1 MKFQKILMAVASAA
15 MTFGPVAS
23 TSVFAKSVDPAAPD
37 SQSTTLHYQVGS
49 HYQWEIHTDIDF
61 GKDKGVKQ
69 VVNGAVTDGSD
80 QKVKVTE
87 NVIEEGKKLHITAA
101 GSGADKA
108 FTITNGHNTVL
119 NYAVKSGDKAVT
131 VGGDVLDVNA
141 GTNTGETAMDFKLS
155 TTTDTAEKAGQYE
168 GQITYSSSVVDQVA
182 QQ

>member
-23 TSVFAKSVDPAAPD
+23 TSVFAKTVNPAAPD

-49 HYQWEIHTDIDF
+49 HYTWEIHTDIDF
-61 GKDKGVKQ
+61 GKDKGVNTT
-69 VVNGAVTDGSD
+69 VNGEVKTGE

-87 NVIEEGKKLHITAA
+87 NVIEEGKKLHITAT

-119 NYAVKSGDKAVT
+119 GYAVKSGDKAVA

-155 TTTDTAEKAGQYE
+155 TTTDTAEKAGTYT
-168 GQITYSSSVVDQVA
+168 GQITYSSSVVNQIDQE
-182 QQ
+182 

>member
-1 MKFQKILMAVASAA
+1 MKFQKTLLAVASAA
-15 MTFGPVAS
+15 MAFGPFAG

-37 SQSTTLHYQVGS
+37 SQETTLHYQVGS
-49 HYQWEIHTDIDF
+49 HYTWEIHSDIDF
-61 GKDKGVKQ
+61 GKDKGVNAT
-69 VVNGAVTDGSD
+69 VDGTVKTGE

-119 NYAVKSGDKAVT
+119 GYAVKSGDKVVA

-155 TTTDTAEKAGQYE
+155 TTKDTAEKAGQYE
-168 GQITYSSSVVDQVA
+168 GTITYSSSVVDQA
-182 QQ
+182 GQE

>member
-1 MKFQKILMAVASAA
+1 MKFQKTLLAVASAA
-15 MTFGPVAS
+15 MAFGPFAS

-49 HYQWEIHTDIDF
+49 HYTWEIHTDIDF

-69 VVNGAVTDGSD
+69 VVNGAVKTGE

-119 NYAVKSGDKAVT
+119 GYAVKSGDKAVA

-168 GQITYSSSVVDQVA
+168 GTITYSSSVVNQIDQE
-182 QQ
+182 

>member
-23 TSVFAKSVDPAAPD
+23 TSVFAKTVNPAAPD
-37 SQSTTLHYQVGS
+37 TQSTTLNYRVGS

-61 GKDKGVKQ
+61 DHDQGVNKTVDGK
-69 VVNGAVTDGSD
+69 VTDGSD

-101 GSGADKA
+101 GSGEGKA

-119 NYAVKSGDKAVT
+119 NYAVESGNKAVAVDGT
-131 VGGDVLDVNA
+131 VLDVNA
-141 GTNTGETAMDFKLS
+141 GTNTGETAMGFQLS
-155 TTTDTAEKAGQYE
+155 TTKDTAEKAGTYT
-168 GQITYSSSVVDQVA
+168 GQITYSSSVVDQA
-182 QQ
+182 GQE

>member
-1 MKFQKILMAVASAA
+1 MKFQKTLMAVASAA
-15 MTFGPVAS
+15 MAFGPFAS
-23 TSVFAKSVDPAAPD
+23 TSVFANSVDPAAPD
-37 SQSTTLHYQVGS
+37 SQSTTLHYQAGS
-49 HYQWEIHTDIDF
+49 HYTWEIHSDIDF
-61 GKDKGVKQ
+61 GKDGGTGQTLNGTVKT
-69 VVNGAVTDGSD
+69 GE

-119 NYAVKSGDKAVT
+119 GYAVKSGDKTVAVD
-131 VGGDVLDVNA
+131 GDVLDVNA

-168 GQITYSSSVVDQVA
+168 GTITYSSSVVDQA
-182 QQ
+182 GQE